1 MNTEA
6 VRSVLLP
13 EMIASEEKEVE
24 ERGQNCGSLNV
35 WRNGLRKHENVWSAA
50 DKGVRQTKTSL

>member
-1 MNTEA
+1 

-24 ERGQNCGSLNV
+24 KGVLRFLKCL
-35 WRNGLRKHENVWSAA
+35 GLRKHENVWSAA
-50 DKGVRQTKTSL
+50 DKDLSFEHHQFPRRFSKS